1 MFHSSIIRQTAR
13 QTDRQGLAV
22 QAPKLDSDLG
32 LEAAQFLGQATGQGK
47 RLMARIERKERQQ
60 QQQQQG
66 RGSRPG
72 PLAAQPLLHVI
83 LFNEGSSVV
92 GESVNADMLRAGL
105 ARVDVPRKAKVSN
118 CVDVTITCCTLGSS
132 KRQGSFPG
140 TCKGKDRLMFASSAP
155 CCHKFSSQG
164 KELI

>member
-1 MFHSSIIRQTAR
+1 M
-13 QTDRQGLAV
+13 
-22 QAPKLDSDLG
+22 DSDSG

-47 RLMARIERKERQQ
+47 RFTARIERKERQQ

-66 RGSRPG
+66 RGSRLG

-83 LFNEGSSVV
+83 LFSEGSTAV

-118 CVDVTITCCTLGSS
+118 SVDVNDTSCMLCASKQQASVQDNDARGTI
-132 KRQGSFPG
+132 
-140 TCKGKDRLMFASSAP
+140 A
-155 CCHKFSSQG
+155 
-164 KELI
+164 